1 MITTHQKKIQHLYW
15 RAGFGLS
22 PTELP
27 SKTKLTIPQAVEE
40 LFQKAQQP
48 SVLKSSLKRLKF
60 SELKKMSKAERR
72 ALRKKGRQTVMEL
85 NTLWLKQ
92 MTEDTNPLME
102 KMTLFWHG
110 HFACILKNNPY
121 QALQQNNTIRQH
133 ALGNFKDLLI
143 AIAKDGG
150 MIRFLNNQQNR
161 KQKPNENFAREL
173 NELFT
178 IGRGHYTEQDIK
190 EAARAFTGW
199 SSNLMGDFQFRERW
213 HDYGQK
219 TFMGK
224 TGNFDGTDIIDIILS
239 KKQTAKFIATKVYRF
254 FVNDTVNNYDV
265 EYLADVFY
273 KSNYDIGK
281 LMRTI
286 FESNRFYDAEN
297 MGNKIKSP
305 IEFLVGTMKTL
316 NVKFESVK
324 PQIFLQKA
332 LGQIL
337 FNPPNVAG
345 WAGGKAWIDNAT
357 LMLRLNLASY
367 LFFGGDMNIRT
378 KEEFEALQRNK
389 ARKRL
394 KATSNPT
401 ALVQAFKGKSEAE
414 VFTALSNFLL
424 QPSVKLNQDLVN
436 SYTIQNN
443 QSDYIKTLAM
453 RFMSMPEYQL
463 C

>member
-22 PTELP
+22 PIELA
-27 SKTKLTIPQAVEE
+27 SKTKLTLPQAVEE
-40 LFQKAQQP
+40 LFQKAKQP
-48 SVLKSSLKRLKF
+48 SVLKSRLKRLKL
-60 SELKKMSKAERR
+60 SDLKGLSKAERKK
-72 ALRKKGRQTVMEL
+72 LRKEARQNVMEL
-85 NTLWLKQ
+85 NTAWLRQ
-92 MTEDTNPLME
+92 MTEETNPLIE

-121 QALQQNNTIRQH
+121 HALYQNNTIRKH
-133 ALGNFKDLLI
+133 ALGNFRDLLI
-143 AIAKDGG
+143 AMAKDGG

-178 IGRGHYTEQDIK
+178 IGRGHYTEQDVK

-199 SSNLMGDFQFRERW
+199 SSTLLGDFKFRKNW

-224 TGNFDGTDIIDIILS
+224 TGNWDGTDIIDIILS
-239 KKQTAKFIATKVYRF
+239 KKQTATFIATKVYRF
-254 FVNDTVNNYDV
+254 FVNDTVNSYDV
-265 EYLADVFY
+265 QYLADVFY
-273 KSNYDIGK
+273 NSNYNIEK

-286 FESNRFYDAEN
+286 FESDRFYDAEN

-316 NVKFESVK
+316 EVKFDSVRT
-324 PQIFLQKA
+324 QIFLQKA

-337 FNPPNVAG
+337 FQPPNVAG
-345 WAGGKAWIDNAT
+345 WEGGKAWIDNAT
-357 LMLRLNLASY
+357 LMLRLNLATY
-367 LFFGGDMNIRT
+367 LFYGGDMNIRT

-389 ARKRL
+389 TQKKL
-394 KATSNPT
+394 KATINPNT
-401 ALVQAFKGKSEAE
+401 LVNSFNGQNEEQIFME
-414 VFTALSNFLL
+414 LSNFLL
-424 QPSVKLNQDLVN
+424 QPTIKLNKDLIN
-436 SYTIQNN
+436 AYTIQSNKTE
-443 QSDYIKTLAM
+443 YIKSLAM